1 VNYCQNRLLLLES
14 WFRKTPLWAF
24 FMLNR
29 KIKQKLF
36 FNNLNRC
43 RAGRKDHSGAT
54 ADADPETR
62 LFGTVPFFLELSRR
76 EGRREGRFSRRL
88 YQNRLLGGS
97 VSRRSP
103 ERHCS
108 RVRGERARQELLAI
122 ADPAELGLMNAM
134 VTTVDEK

>member
-1 VNYCQNRLLLLES
+1 MNYCQNRLLLLES

-62 LFGTVPFFLELSRR
+62 LFGTVPFFL
-76 EGRREGRFSRRL
+76 
-88 YQNRLLGGS
+88 
-97 VSRRSP
+97 
-103 ERHCS
+103 
-108 RVRGERARQELLAI
+108 
-122 ADPAELGLMNAM
+122 
-134 VTTVDEK
+134 